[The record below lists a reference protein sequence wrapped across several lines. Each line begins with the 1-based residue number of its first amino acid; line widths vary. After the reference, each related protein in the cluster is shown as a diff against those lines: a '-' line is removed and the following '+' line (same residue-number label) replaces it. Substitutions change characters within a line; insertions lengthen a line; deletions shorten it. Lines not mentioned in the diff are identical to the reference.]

1 MELTSQDEIKM
12 KPIDVTSGS
21 YAEYNVDSNVTKPK
35 LVIMLRFQNTKTFLL
50 KDTLKIVQEK
60 ILFLVKLNMQ
70 FRGLMVLLI

>member
-12 KPIDVTSGS
+12 KPIDVKSGS